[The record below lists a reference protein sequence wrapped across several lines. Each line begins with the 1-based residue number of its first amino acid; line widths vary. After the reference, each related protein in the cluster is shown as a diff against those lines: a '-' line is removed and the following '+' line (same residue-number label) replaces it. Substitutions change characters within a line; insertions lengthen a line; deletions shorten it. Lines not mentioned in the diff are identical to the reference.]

1 MEESMFVTARNSLL
15 LGMSFL
21 AGLACVPAAWA
32 QGPTPG
38 QNVNMVSGTKWPGG
52 DPFLER
58 QNEPSIAV
66 STRNPLH
73 LLAGANDY
81 RTVDL
86 NLVDQL
92 PIDEL
97 AGDAWLGVFKS
108 FDGGNRW
115 QSTLLPGFPQD
126 LSSFGAASPMK
137 GFTAASDP
145 VVRAGTNGMF
155 YYGGIAFNRPS
166 NVGGLFMAR
175 FIDLN
180 NKENGDAA
188 QSQYPS
194 PTTDPIRYIGTVEID
209 SGTAGQFLDKPWVA
223 VDIPRTGAGN
233 CNIQVTQSDGTTV
246 SQTFPAG
253 NVYIAYAMFVGGVIN
268 VRSKINFAKSSDC
281 GATWTKPIIISQ
293 TYDINQGPSIAI
305 DPQTGNVYVAW
316 RTFSSGNDPDAI
328 VVAKSADG
336 GSTFAK
342 GVQAQA
348 LQPFNSATPNA
359 PAFFDLGT
367 TGTSFRSNAFPTMA
381 ADDKGTLYMAWSQRG
396 QGPMGEARIMIS
408 TSSDGVTWSSPIQ
421 VDPGAIT
428 DDTPGDSFPHGHQFM
443 PSLTFIEGK
452 LMILYYDQRLDHT
465 VGNFDPVTQQGMFVP
480 DPLGKFFHESR
491 PLEGELA
498 SGNFSAVFT
507 PFISDANPPLSLRR
521 HTIDVTLAQS
531 NGGVNPTFTYAR
543 VSQYDFGLLFGEMAT
558 TFHQLKVNPPN
569 LPMFMQGQVPFL
581 GDYID
586 IVGQMFVPTVN
597 GSWAYNNPA
606 VNHSSPVHYAS
617 WTTNQDVIP
626 PANGDWTKYIPITSG
641 TSVFN
646 GTATQPCQPGTG
658 FEGDRNQ
665 NIYGSRI
672 TQGLL
677 VSSPQNSKP
686 LSTTVQRAFVV
697 LVQNSTNFQK
707 SFRLTI
713 LNQPPGSFS
722 ITGQTALGGYASFQ
736 QAVPNQPA
744 LPNPLPAPVTMLD
757 VDIAAHSGVAQT
769 VFALSSSPTASMT
782 VNVNELDHIGGSVVS
797 GGLSGSIVLNADGT
811 VPPLTNPDGAPANT
825 SITGVEIYDPGV
837 TGPGVTG
844 ANATG
849 TNITSPGVTGPG
861 VTGSTCSA
869 PGVTGPG
876 VTGTGCVA
884 PGVTGPGVTGPG
896 VTGSTVVNP
905 GVTGTN
911 VPAPGVTG
919 SAVSDATY
927 TVSNTGNTTTGYNV
941 KLTGCGTSPCKDTP
955 LQLVLSQIY
964 ITPGTDGQC
973 NLIPVQQDITL
984 SNVSQPV
991 FTPVSQLSSPGVT
1004 GGAVSNPAISL
1015 APGDT
1020 ALITVRGFVDTATME
1035 TIVTQVVPAVVP
1047 QAIDTNSTAT
1057 TPPVI
1062 TPLFI
1067 ATATLP
1073 DGVTSSAYGTTLS
1086 AIGGNLSPTCVGS
1099 WSLIGAPAALS
1110 LSPASFTPGNPGVS
1124 SVTLSGSP
1132 AVGTYTFTV
1141 QVQDCSLP
1149 IPNAATRQFTL
1160 RIAAPLILTTTSLP
1174 PAVQNLTYGNTLSS
1188 IGGIPPIS
1196 WNVVGLPPGLNFSPS
1211 SGALSGAT
1219 ASVGTFNVQIKATD
1233 SSLPPQ
1239 TASNTLPL
1247 TVFANTG
1254 LISFVQQPTQT
1265 VAGVAITPAVTVQL
1279 IDATGAVVPG
1289 ALVTIAIGNNP
1300 GGGTLSGTTTAMTG
1314 ATGIATFPNLSINTG
1329 GTGYTLV
1336 ASSAT
1341 GAGGTA
1347 SNSFNVVPV
1356 VGFVT
1361 NTSDSGAGSLRQA
1374 MLNVNGQSSP
1384 LVGIVFNI
1392 PGNGVQTITPLTALP
1407 TVTHPAI
1414 LDATTQPGYTG
1425 IPIIELNGSSAGAGV
1440 NGIHITAGGSTVRG
1454 FVINRFG
1461 GNGILVD
1468 TNGGDFIQGNYIGT
1482 DVTGTVAQ
1490 PNLGNGIQ
1498 IIDAS
1503 SNTIGTTSLIS
1514 TPQLNVISGN
1524 MGEGV
1529 RIDGALATGNLVE
1542 GNVIGTNASVTAAV
1556 GNNAS
1561 GVYIRRAPGNSVI
1574 RNVVSANLGFAGITI
1589 CGNATFCGGGDFG
1602 TLGNNAS
1609 SNVVQGNVVGAFPA
1623 GNNQAGVSIDGAPNT
1638 LVGGIGGVTANTH
1651 NLIGFNKTNG
1661 VQIFSVGADGNK
1673 ILGNTFESNNVGISV
1688 GILAPAENGN
1698 TLSKNSISG
1707 DAGLGIDL
1715 APPGVNLNT
1724 PGGAHNFPVIS
1735 SAQRVNVTDTI
1746 DGVLNSTPGAA
1757 FTIEFF
1763 ANLSCNSSGY
1773 GEGNTFL
1780 GSINVMTDGSG
1791 NAPFSFSAVDPG
1803 AGNVFTTTATDA
1815 GGTTSEFSACA
1826 IVSGPSVSLAPP
1838 TNVTAT
1844 VSSLSVI
1851 LNWTAST
1858 SSGVVGYNVY
1868 RATISGGPYTK
1879 INPSLV
1885 ANTTF
1890 TDTVQAAQTYY
1901 YVVTALG
1908 PGNVESANSNE
1919 VTAVIPGP

>member
-1 MEESMFVTARNSLL
+1 MVLSPCRILR
-15 LGMSFL
+15 LGML
-21 AGLACVPAAWA
+21 IVVAGVSIPWASA
-32 QGPTPG
+32 QGPSPG

-137 GFTAASDP
+137 GFIAASDP

-194 PTTDPIRYIGTVEID
+194 PTTDPIRYIGTVKID

-223 VDIPRTGAGN
+223 VDIPRAGAGN
-233 CNIQVTQSDGTTV
+233 CNILVTQSDGTTV
-246 SQTFPAG
+246 TQTFPAG

-268 VRSKINFAKSSDC
+268 VRSKIDFAKSSDC

-316 RTFSSGNDPDAI
+316 RIFSSANDPDAI
-328 VVAKSADG
+328 VVAKSTDG
-336 GSTFAK
+336 GNTFTKAL
-342 GVQAQA
+342 QAQA

-359 PAFFDLGT
+359 PAFFDLT
-367 TGTSFRSNAFPTMA
+367 TAGTSFRSNAFPTMA
-381 ADDKGTLYMAWSQRG
+381 ADDKGTLYLAWSQRG

-408 TSSDGVTWSSPIQ
+408 TSSDGVAWSSPLQ

-465 VGNFDPVTQQGMFVP
+465 VGDFNPVTQQGMFVP
-480 DPLGKFFHESR
+480 DAVGKFFHESR

-498 SGNFSAVFT
+498 SGNFPAVFT

-531 NGGVNPTFTYAR
+531 NGGANPTFTYAR

-586 IVGQMFVPTVN
+586 IAGQMFVPTAN

-606 VNHSSPVHYAS
+606 VNPSSPVHYAS

-707 SFRLTI
+707 SFRLAI
-713 LNQPPGSFS
+713 ANQPPGSFS
-722 ITGQTALGGYASFQ
+722 ITGQTNIGGFASFQ
-736 QAVPNQPA
+736 QMLPNPPP
-744 LPNPLPAPVTMLD
+744 LPNPLPAPVTTLD
-757 VDIAAHSGVAQT
+757 VDIAAHSGVART

-782 VNVNELDHIGGSVVS
+782 VNVNELDQSGNILS
-797 GGLSGSIVLNADGT
+797 GGLAGSIVLNADGT
-811 VPPLTNPDGAPANT
+811 VPPLTNPDGAPVNT
-825 SITGVEIYDPGV
+825 NISGVEIYDPGV

-896 VTGSTVVNP
+896 VTGSTLVNP
-905 GVTGTN
+905 GVIGTN

-927 TVSNTGNTTTGYNV
+927 TVSNTGNTSAGYNV
-941 KLTGCGTSPCKDTP
+941 KLTGCDTSPCKNTP

-973 NLIPVQQDITL
+973 NLIPVQQDIML
-984 SNVSQPV
+984 SNVSKPV
-991 FTPVSQLSSPGVT
+991 FTPMSQLSSPGVT

-1020 ALITVRGFVDTATME
+1020 ALITLRGFVDTATMK
-1035 TIVTQVVPAVVP
+1035 TIVTQVAPAVVP
-1047 QAIDTNSTAT
+1047 QAIDTNSDAT
-1057 TPPVI
+1057 TPPVAV
-1062 TPLFI
+1062 PLFI
-1067 ATATLP
+1067 TTASLP
-1073 DGVTSSAYGTTLS
+1073 DGVAPIEGTSTFGTLS
-1086 AIGGNLSPTCVGS
+1086 AIGGSLSPTCVGS
-1099 WSLIGAPAALS
+1099 WSLSNAPAALS
-1110 LSPASFTPGNPGVS
+1110 VSPASFTPGNPGIS
-1124 SVTLSGSP
+1124 SATLSGSLAP
-1132 AVGTYTFTV
+1132 GTYTFTV
-1141 QVQDCSLP
+1141 QVQDCASP
-1149 IPNAATRQFTL
+1149 TPNIAIRQFTL
-1160 RIAAPLILTTTSLP
+1160 NVYAPIALGTTSLP
-1174 PAVQNLTYGNTLSS
+1174 SGLVNTSYGPVTLVSGGTGTYTFTLTSGV
-1188 IGGIPPIS
+1188 I
-1196 WNVVGLPPGLNFSPS
+1196 PPGLAITSTGQLAGNLGS
-1211 SGALSGAT
+1211 AA
-1219 ASVGTFNVQIKATD
+1219 GTFTF
-1233 SSLPPQ
+1233 
-1239 TASNTLPL
+1239 TLTFQDAAHPAQSVSGTFTL
-1247 TVFANTG
+1247 HIFANIG
-1254 LISFVQQPTQT
+1254 LSFFVQPGNT
-1265 VAGVAITPAVTVQL
+1265 VVGQLIPAAQVLAMDSTGAAIPNLSVSVSLGSTSFSASLGGTTTRTTGPAGVAIFTDLTVTPAGIYTLLASAGSASISSILFTIYGFSAVGQMNSSRAFHTATLLSDGTVLVAGGQSTQIQQGPPPVLEALLTADIYTPATRTFASISCNNGDVHCMISGRAGHTATLLTSGANAGMVLIAGGVSSFQNGVLPSSTNTTELYNPSTKTFAAGPPMSCVRAFHTATLLPNGDVLMAGGQL
-1279 IDATGAVVPG
+1279 LVNSQVVSEACVEVYHALANSFSQLANLLEVRAAHAATLLGSGKV
-1289 ALVTIAIGNNP
+1289 LVTGGRSTNADGTFTFSSTAELYDPTGN
-1300 GGGTLSGTTTAMTG
+1300 GSTTTAGLFCPTVCIV
-1314 ATGIATFPNLSINTG
+1314 ANRASHTSTLLTN
-1329 GTGYTLV
+1329 GTVLV
-1336 ASSAT
+1336 A
-1341 GAGGTA
+1341 G
-1347 SNSFNVVPV
+1347 
-1356 VGFVT
+1356 
-1361 NTSDSGAGSLRQA
+1361 
-1374 MLNVNGQSSP
+1374 GQS
-1384 LVGIVFNI
+1384 
-1392 PGNGVQTITPLTALP
+1392 GNAS
-1407 TVTHPAI
+1407 
-1414 LDATTQPGYTG
+1414 TQPGSEIYD
-1425 IPIIELNGSSAGAGV
+1425 PVLDS
-1440 NGIHITAGGSTVRG
+1440 
-1454 FVINRFG
+1454 
-1461 GNGILVD
+1461 
-1468 TNGGDFIQGNYIGT
+1468 
-1482 DVTGTVAQ
+1482 
-1490 PNLGNGIQ
+1490 
-1498 IIDAS
+1498 
-1503 SNTIGTTSLIS
+1503 
-1514 TPQLNVISGN
+1514 
-1524 MGEGV
+1524 
-1529 RIDGALATGNLVE
+1529 
-1542 GNVIGTNASVTAAV
+1542 
-1556 GNNAS
+1556 
-1561 GVYIRRAPGNSVI
+1561 
-1574 RNVVSANLGFAGITI
+1574 
-1589 CGNATFCGGGDFG
+1589 
-1602 TLGNNAS
+1602 
-1609 SNVVQGNVVGAFPA
+1609 
-1623 GNNQAGVSIDGAPNT
+1623 
-1638 LVGGIGGVTANTH
+1638 
-1651 NLIGFNKTNG
+1651 
-1661 VQIFSVGADGNK
+1661 FSVGAQIGSRAYHSAVLLDSGNVAAFGGWDSHTA
-1673 ILGNTFESNNVGISV
+1673 LSDSPLFPSTGTGNTTEFASMAFSRFGLATAVLNDGSV
-1688 GILAPAENGN
+1688 LIAGGVSGANAFPCGGGN
-1698 TLSKNSISG
+1698 PIPCN
-1707 DAGLGIDL
+1707 
-1715 APPGVNLNT
+1715 
-1724 PGGAHNFPVIS
+1724 
-1735 SAQRVNVTDTI
+1735 I
-1746 DGVLNSTPGAA
+1746 DGYLNRAEIFFPQPTPP
-1757 FTIEFF
+1757 I
-1763 ANLSCNSSGY
+1763 
-1773 GEGNTFL
+1773 
-1780 GSINVMTDGSG
+1780 
-1791 NAPFSFSAVDPG
+1791 
-1803 AGNVFTTTATDA
+1803 
-1815 GGTTSEFSACA
+1815 
-1826 IVSGPSVSLAPP
+1826 PP
-1838 TNVTAT
+1838 TSLTAAVQGGPPPAAESVTLA
-1844 VSSLSVI
+1844 
-1851 LNWTAST
+1851 WTAST
-1858 SSGVVGYNVY
+1858 SNNVIGYNVF
-1868 RATISGGPYTK
+1868 RGTTAGGPYTK
-1879 INPSLV
+1879 IASLSA
-1885 ANTTF
+1885 ANIGY
-1890 TDTVQAAQTYY
+1890 TDITVVSGTTYY
-1901 YVVTALG
+1901 YVVTAVG
-1908 PGNVESANSNE
+1908 PGNVQSVNSNE
-1919 VTAVIPGP
+1919 AVAVVP